1 MLFLWIICLK
11 ADREQTGSM
20 HVPFSINNAKDCF
33 LLKISPVVFLS
44 TQSSNR
50 DWFLHLELSA
60 FPFPPPPPCRY
71 LFLLSL
77 ALLPSIAAIRCP
89 FPKSSGHLCRPS
101 STDRRSRA
109 LLSPC
114 VLTWTGYFGLAAL
127 FRDLQYSAYP
137 SLYMCKYDTWKD
149 TLFK

>member
-1 MLFLWIICLK
+1 MK

-101 STDRRSRA
+101 STDRRSRSLCVDLNG
-109 LLSPC
+109 LL
-114 VLTWTGYFGLAAL
+114 WTCSIIPRFAV
-127 FRDLQYSAYP
+127 FCISF
-137 SLYMCKYDTWKD
+137 SLYVQV
-149 TLFK
+149 